1 MAKDRRY
8 KVDRQM
14 IMSMRRMRATGA
26 SYRAIGEAHG
36 VSGATALY
44 WIDDS
49 QRAKQRAKNAKRTYS
64 PGDKQR
70 ISRDMQ
76 KRRDNWKDEPD
87 MRLRHT
93 IQSAKDE
100 KRSTRRTVKGM
111 KMDEA
116 KRLLKSG
123 KLKKDNNKIGE

>member
-36 VSGATALY
+36 VSGSTALY
-44 WIDDS
+44 WIDEY
-49 QRAKQRAKNAKRTYS
+49 QRKKQRAKVAKRTHP

-76 KRRDNWKDEPD
+76 KRRENWKDEPD
-87 MRLRHT
+87 MKLRHT

-111 KMDEA
+111 RMDEA
-116 KRLLKSG
+116 ERLLKSG